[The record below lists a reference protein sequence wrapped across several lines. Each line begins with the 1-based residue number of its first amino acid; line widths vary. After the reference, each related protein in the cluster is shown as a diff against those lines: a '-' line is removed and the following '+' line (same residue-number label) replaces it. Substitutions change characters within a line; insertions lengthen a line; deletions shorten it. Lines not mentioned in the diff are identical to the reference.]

1 MSYSELKGKIEPRIY
16 GGPGSDVTREQHLL
30 WCMERA
36 LTEVN
41 CGRVREGFTSMLSDI
56 RKHPELENHIGGK
69 LGIGFMMLPG
79 WIDNPV
85 EVRRWIEG
93 FN

>member
-1 MSYSELKGKIEPRIY
+1 MTRDEHLEWCKQDALKYLPHDPKE
-16 GGPGSDVTREQHLL
+16 
-30 WCMERA
+30 A
-36 LTEVN
+36 
-41 CGRVREGFTSMLSDI
+41 FTVMLSDLA
-56 RKHPELENHIGGK
+56 KHPELEAHIGTRMGVM
-69 LGIGFMMLPG
+69 FMLLPG